1 MTELRRAL
9 GSALL
14 DVPHPHPRAS
24 RHKHEAASAI
34 NPTAVLVTAC
44 AVLFLIGVNTTAIN
58 TALNAIADDLQMGA
72 GELSW
77 SVGIYL
83 LAVAGFV
90 VPAGRLGDMLGERT
104 TMIIG
109 LVVFAAA
116 AVVVA
121 AAGSTWMVILGR
133 FGQGIGS
140 AFLMPATMAALRVA
154 YPPERQGFALGV
166 WGAVGGVA
174 FAVGPLI
181 GGVLTDAASWRWVWW
196 ITFAVAAILVLV
208 TRASFRGMPRP
219 SERPRFDL
227 AGTVLLAVSLFAL
240 ILAIQQ
246 GPEWGWG
253 AAGTIAAFT
262 VGAVGLIGLLVVETR
277 TPSPLLHLRLL
288 RIPALV
294 AANLGTFVNALYL
307 VGVLF
312 FFNLYAQAI
321 VTLDYSAL
329 GASLA
334 LLPYGASVFGASMVI
349 GRLCDRVGFRWP
361 IAVGLIVMGVG
372 ALLLSRVDASSTYAD
387 IWWCSMILG
396 VGVGVTFSAPSAA
409 GLRAVDDEN
418 AGEASGIINVV
429 RYVGAT
435 LVVTLGTVVFSTAG
449 SSDLNRTLDSAGIAR
464 SRAGSARRD
473 ADRRAGSADGDGA
486 DPRQP
491 RPRGLS
497 RRRRRRYRRRL
508 RRGHARARHHRA
520 HLGRGLARVDRSP
533 ATAERIGVAGYE
545 LSSGRPHTPRRSG
558 TDRGR
563 RNIPPP
569 ARSAAPRERRCR
581 R

>member
-1 MTELRRAL
+1 VRELRRAL

-14 DVPHPHPRAS
+14 DVPHPHPHAS
-24 RHKHEAASAI
+24 RHERETASAI

-90 VPAGRLGDMLGERT
+90 VPAGRLGDMLGERE
-104 TMIIG
+104 TMIVG

-121 AAGSTWMVILGR
+121 AADATWMVILGR

-154 YPPERQGFALGV
+154 YPPERQGFALGI

-196 ITFAVAAILVLV
+196 ITFAVAAILIAV
-208 TRASFRGMPRP
+208 TRASFRDMPRP

-246 GPEWGWG
+246 GPTWGWG
-253 AAGTIAAFT
+253 AVGTIAAFAIS
-262 VGAVGLIGLLVVETR
+262 AVGLIALLVVETR
-277 TPSPLLHLRLL
+277 TTSPLLHLRLL

-307 VGVLF
+307 VGILF

-334 LLPYGASVFGASMVI
+334 LLPYGASVFAASMVI
-349 GRLCDRVGFRWP
+349 GRVCDRVGFRWP
-361 IAVGLIVMGVG
+361 IAAGLLVMGIG
-372 ALLLSRVDASSTYAD
+372 ALLLSRIDASTTYGD
-387 IWWCSMILG
+387 IWWSLMILG
-396 VGVGVTFSAPSAA
+396 VGVGITFSAPSAA

-429 RYVGAT
+429 RYLGAT
-435 LVVTLGTVVFSTAG
+435 LVVTLGTVLFSAAG
-449 SSDLNRTLDSAGIAR
+449 SSDLNRTLDGAGIAHPEQGR
-464 SRAGSARRD
+464 LDATLTGAPAQLTEAEHTLSSRDREAYRAGA
-473 ADRRAGSADGDGA
+473 ADGIAGGFA
-486 DPRQP
+486 AVMLGLGIIAVVSAAAWAMLIGRP
-491 RPRGLS
+491 RPPNG
-497 RRRRRRYRRRL
+497 
-508 RRGHARARHHRA
+508 
-520 HLGRGLARVDRSP
+520 
-533 ATAERIGVAGYE
+533 
-545 LSSGRPHTPRRSG
+545 
-558 TDRGR
+558 
-563 RNIPPP
+563 
-569 ARSAAPRERRCR
+569 
-581 R
+581 